1 MSTQCQSTIAQHGSN
16 QHGNE
21 PRSIEQHN
29 TDQNNTEQQSIVRR
43 SMAQC
48 RGALQ
53 NMLHR
58 IMQWLYRTYEA
69 IRVHT
74 VSMWSDESGMST
86 VEYAIGTI
94 AAAAFGAVLIAV
106 VKSDSVQQSLLN
118 IIQQALN
125 IH

>member
-29 TDQNNTEQQSIVRR
+29 TDQNNTEQHSIVRR

-58 IMQWLYRTYEA
+58 ITGPMRL
-69 IRVHT
+69 
-74 VSMWSDESGMST
+74 
-86 VEYAIGTI
+86 
-94 AAAAFGAVLIAV
+94 
-106 VKSDSVQQSLLN
+106 SVCIPLACGVMN
-118 IIQQALN
+118 PV
-125 IH
+125 

>member
-29 TDQNNTEQQSIVRR
+29 TDQNNTEQHSIVRR

-53 NMLHR
+53 NMLR
-58 IMQWLYRTYEA
+58 
-69 IRVHT
+69 
-74 VSMWSDESGMST
+74 D
-86 VEYAIGTI
+86 
-94 AAAAFGAVLIAV
+94 
-106 VKSDSVQQSLLN
+106 
-118 IIQQALN
+118 QQAQALA
-125 IH
+125 HCEEATEEMSVLLARPLGLCFLPAFMLLGVVPTVLELGGSYMQHFT